1 MNPYSEQFMIE
12 NCPSRVIFVR
22 SIPESYNHQCLYN
35 VFINFG
41 NISRMIFM
49 KDKASALIEYEEV
62 FEAIRAKDEIN
73 YVKCDLKIFYSH
85 YESLVL
91 RKDC

>member
-1 MNPYSEQFMIE
+1 MIE

-49 KDKASALIEYEEV
+49 KDKASALIEYE
-62 FEAIRAKDEIN
+62 
-73 YVKCDLKIFYSH
+73 
-85 YESLVL
+85 
-91 RKDC
+91 